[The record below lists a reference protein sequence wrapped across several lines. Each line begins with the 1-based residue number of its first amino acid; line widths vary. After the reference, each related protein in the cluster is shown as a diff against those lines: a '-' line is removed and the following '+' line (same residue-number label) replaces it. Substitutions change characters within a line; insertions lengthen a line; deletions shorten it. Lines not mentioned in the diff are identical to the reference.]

1 MPGDNNEFELL
12 YNIEAIGLDK
22 LDGIAANQQKI
33 AIETRFSKQELEAFE
48 NVLRATAANGT
59 GYARALQEI
68 AKSTAESDRANRAIA
83 QTILANDKAQQ
94 NRIRSIQQEEKAWR
108 SLQAAHQSALNE
120 EARRQNAAKAEG
132 LLSGQ
137 NTFRG
142 ALGAS
147 MLVGGNRYIGSAFG
161 MRMLAG
167 GLGLEG
173 GALATLGIGAAGV
186 GALAGVVDMVKK
198 AGEGA
203 RDLQNLATQLDLTTR
218 QAYNLSGAAKIVG
231 VNIGAL
237 TMATRTLSAAL
248 EEPGGAGLKTAD
260 ALTKL
265 GVSLTDSS
273 GKTRQMGDV
282 LQETMEDLAG
292 IADKTERAR
301 LATEIFGRGAKEL
314 LPLIDN
320 YQSLQKAMGGLGE
333 SINDG
338 TTKELLEADKQL
350 NILKLHFED
359 FIKLV
364 AGGIAVPINFIVG
377 KLNGTSQNTPFLNAK
392 GQPLTVDLNGQLQAI
407 NQGQQARSSVLDFLT
422 KQDIGAG
429 VSHSKLHS
437 LLAGSG
443 GDLEGL
449 QNRVQETEK
458 TLKDAL
464 ETAKNTD
471 QNKHASQQQVNT
483 AHDALESAMRMHQ
496 KAEAA
501 LQAARKAAEEA
512 AKLPQDLQVLKDR
525 VAALHE
531 ANESNVQRLL
541 QEQAKFLQEHNLRPG
556 TLPYNQAVSSFGQLI
571 GNAQQLDRERD
582 ASKTA
587 HLDSSI
593 DNAIRQE
600 ALKQASATIKD
611 AMMDTNSPFHSF
623 LGLPKFPSIAA
634 PMSAGQIAQLQGI
647 INRGN
652 TSLRSTRGDAGE
664 GVTSAENLNDRYRE
678 IEQSLKSAV
687 DEQKQYLD
695 GAKLVDALEK
705 DRFDAAKQGLEATI
719 QYEEQLAQVRQKQEQ
734 ETKSFVEGWFNAAIS
749 GKPSATATFF
759 HNYGM
764 HLADQIIGNI
774 GVGTIGTLNSR
785 LTLQQDLSH
794 GGILGAPDK
803 SGNFQENWFGKIL
816 SGTPL
821 GLDASKGGHVDKLN
835 LATDKNTE
843 ALSLSTT
850 ATKELASI
858 LGRLGGI
865 DTSSLPGSLPVPPP
879 FISGGTQVQ
888 NESVRAPFASLQ
900 RLIGGPGLTSGF
912 AGKVSR
918 AINPISVLS
927 GATPSIRLS
936 PVISMPSG
944 GGFSGGGGASS
955 SFPDV
960 QNSDLPLSS
969 GPMPSLDLSSLSTLP
984 DAISNLDLGNA
995 YRDSSS
1001 PAFSLDNLPM
1011 PGSSGSLKLASAPDL
1026 GINASNVD
1034 AKYNANG
1041 SPTGILNVPDGIPSA
1056 SQDADTAGK
1065 LSSTLGNL
1073 LGGAKYGT
1081 NGYGLQAVLTGQGV
1095 NGPGSMTNLR
1105 TSQRIGAGLGLAGQE
1120 AGGITAAVN
1129 GFGKGGAR
1137 GDTQGIAGALTAAAP
1152 FTGPAAPF
1160 VMAAGSIMGLVSSL
1174 FPDPREERRKQEQGN
1189 MAADRFIEPASRDYN
1204 FTAGTDT
1211 GFSLGNGGSIQQGG
1225 QTVNYSATIHAM
1237 DASSFLDFLHDN
1249 PAALAQGMLA
1259 AIQQGGVSALDSEL
1273 AWRAQY
1279 GGKLPQGWS

>member
-1 MPGDNNEFELL
+1 MPGENNEFELL
-12 YNIEAIGLDK
+12 YNIEALGLEK

-33 AIETRFSKQELEAFE
+33 ALETRFSKQELEAFE

-59 GYARALQEI
+59 GYAKALQEI

-83 QTILANDKAQQ
+83 QTILANDRAQQ

-108 SLQAAHQSALNE
+108 SLQMAHQAALNE
-120 EARRQNAAKAEG
+120 EGRRQKAAQAEE
-132 LLSGQ
+132 LLTGK
-137 NTFRG
+137 NTFNG

-147 MLVGGNRYIGSAFG
+147 MLLGGNRYIGSAFG
-161 MRMLAG
+161 ARMLAG

-173 GALATLGIGAAGV
+173 GALAGAGIGLAGI

-198 AGEGA
+198 AGESA

-218 QAYNLSGAAKIVG
+218 QAYNLSSAAKIVG

-237 TMATRTLSAAL
+237 TMASRTLSAAL

-320 YQSLQKAMGGLGE
+320 YQDLKKAMGGLGE

-377 KLNGTSQNTPFLNAK
+377 KLNGTAANTPFLNAK
-392 GQPLTVDLNGQLQAI
+392 GQPMTVDLDGQLKAI
-407 NQGQQARSSVLDFLT
+407 NQGQQARNSVLDFLT

-429 VSHSKLHS
+429 VNHSKLHS
-437 LLAGSG
+437 LLAGSD

-458 TLKDAL
+458 ALKDAL

-471 QNKHASQQQVNT
+471 QNKHASQQQVNA
-483 AHDALESAMRMHQ
+483 AHDTLESAMRMHQ

-571 GNAQQLDRERD
+571 GNAEQLDRERD
-582 ASKTA
+582 AQKAA

-593 DNAIRQE
+593 ENSIRE
-600 ALKQASATIKD
+600 QAWKRASSTIKD
-611 AMMDTNSPFHSF
+611 AMLDTNSPFHSF

-634 PMSAGQIAQLQGI
+634 PMSATQAAQIQAI
-647 INRGN
+647 ISRGT
-652 TSLRSTRGDAGE
+652 TSLRTASGADEGSTA
-664 GVTSAENLNDRYRE
+664 AENLNDRLRE
-678 IEQSLKSAV
+678 IQQNLKAAVQEQS
-687 DEQKQYLD
+687 EYLD
-695 GAKLVDALEK
+695 GAKLIDQLEK
-705 DRFDAAKQGLEATI
+705 DRFEAAKQGLEATI
-719 QYEEQLAQVRQKQEQ
+719 QYETQLAAIRQKQEQ
-734 ETKSFVEGWFNAAIS
+734 ETKSFLSGWFNAAIS
-749 GKPSATATFF
+749 GRPSATTNFF

-764 HLADQIIGNI
+764 HLADQIVGNI

-785 LTLQQDLSH
+785 LTLQPDLH
-794 GGILGAPDK
+794 HTGILGSPDK
-803 SGNFQENWFGKIL
+803 NGVFQANWFGKML
-816 SGTPL
+816 AGTPL
-821 GLDASKGGHVDKLN
+821 GVDASKGSAQDLAK

-843 ALSLSTT
+843 ALSLATT

-858 LGRLGGI
+858 MGRLGGI
-865 DTSSLPGSLPVPPP
+865 DTSSLPGSLPIPPAFP
-879 FISGGTQVQ
+879 SGGAQVQ

-912 AGKVSR
+912 SGRVGS
-918 AINPISVLS
+918 AIRNPISIL
-927 GATPSIRLS
+927 GGMMPSIRLS
-936 PVISMPSG
+936 PVVNVPGSG
-944 GGFSGGGGASS
+944 GGTINRGTA
-955 SFPDV
+955 PVLPAV
-960 QNSDLPLSS
+960 QNSDLPTDL
-969 GPMPSLDLSSLSTLP
+969 GPMPSLDLSALDSLP
-984 DAISNLDLGNA
+984 DSLRNAVRGNA
-995 YRDSSS
+995 HSDTWFANS
-1001 PAFSLDNLPM
+1001 PM
-1011 PGSSGSLKLASAPDL
+1011 PTGAGAQPLLIAQPPDL

-1034 AKYNANG
+1034 AKYNSNG
-1041 SPTGILNVPDGIPSA
+1041 TPTGILNAPTGVPGA
-1056 SQDADTAGK
+1056 SQDADTSGKIAGV
-1065 LSSTLGNL
+1065 LGNL
-1073 LGGAKYGT
+1073 MGGAKYGT
-1081 NGYGLQAVLTGQGV
+1081 NGYGLQAVLTGQGN
-1095 NGPGSMTNLR
+1095 NGPGSMTNLS

-1137 GDTQGIAGALTAAAP
+1137 GDIQGIAGTLTAAAP

-1160 VMAAGSIMGLVSSL
+1160 VMAAGAIMGLVSSL
-1174 FPDPREERRKQEQGN
+1174 FPDPREQRRHQEQGN

-1204 FTAGTDT
+1204 FTAGTDQ

-1225 QTVNYSATIHAM
+1225 QTVNYTATIHAM
-1237 DASSFLDFLHDN
+1237 DAGSFLDFIHDN
-1249 PAALAQGMLA
+1249 PAMMAQAMLSGL
-1259 AIQQGGVSALDSEL
+1259 QSGGIASLDQEL

-1279 GGKLPQGWS
+1279 GGKLPQGWSS